1 MLQANRSLCK
11 FPCEDAMRKSII
23 FFLFVFLAHP
33 SWVLAQGE
41 LKLQDNAPD
50 RYIVEKGDTL
60 WGIASKFLKDPWRWP
75 EIWRLNQDQIRNPHR
90 IYPGDVIVL
99 DRTKSPAQLAVS
111 GGTIK
116 LAPQVRVEPLPE
128 QAIPSIPPKFIE
140 PFLSQPLVIEEGGLQ
155 QAPRIVG
162 TQEGTVY
169 LGAGNVAYVSGIG
182 ESKEANWQIFRQ
194 GRPLVDPDTNKTL
207 GFEAIFLGTAR
218 VLSLGEPAT
227 MRIVT
232 STQEISQGDRL
243 IPAGPAVMNQYAP
256 HPPKS
261 FVSGRIIAVLGGL
274 VNSEGGKNSIVSINK
289 GSLDGLE
296 MGHVLAIMRTGATIP
311 DPQSA
316 LSRDYAPQIRLP
328 DERYGLAFVF
338 RVFGSVSYALIMDSS
353 RPVVPGDF
361 VRTPRP

>member
-1 MLQANRSLCK
+1 MLQAKRSLRE
-11 FPCEDAMRKSII
+11 FPREDAMRKSII
-23 FFLFVFLAHP
+23 FFLLTFLAYP
-33 SWVLAQGE
+33 SWVLAQGV

-60 WGIASKFLKDPWRWP
+60 WGIAGKFLKDPWRWA

-90 IYPGDVIVL
+90 IHPGDVIVL
-99 DRTKSPAQLAVS
+99 DRNKSPAQLAIS
-111 GGTIK
+111 ETIK
-116 LAPQVRVEPLPE
+116 LAPQVRVEPLAE

-140 PFLSQPLVIEEGGLQ
+140 PFLSRPLVIEEGGLQ
-155 QAPRIVG
+155 KAPRIVG

-194 GRPLVDPDTNKTL
+194 GRPLVDPDTNRTL

-218 VLSLGEPAT
+218 VLSVGEPAT
-227 MRIVT
+227 MRIVS

-243 IPAGPAVMNQYAP
+243 VPAGPAVMNQYAP

-261 FVSGRIIAVLGGL
+261 PISGRIIGVFGGL
-274 VNSEGGKNSIVSINK
+274 ANSEGGKDSIVSINK
-289 GSLDGLE
+289 GSLHGLE
-296 MGHVLAIMRTGATIP
+296 MGHVLAIMRAGATIP
-311 DPQSA
+311 DPQSSV
-316 LSRDYAPQIRLP
+316 SRDYAPKIRLP

-338 RVFGSVSYALIMDSS
+338 RVFGGVSYALIMDSS
-353 RPVVPGDF
+353 RPVAPGDF
-361 VRTPRP
+361 VRTP